1 MGSIKQSRNR
11 TRQQWEILQRLLQ
24 LEQVYETKVGKDST
38 HWLADSHP
46 SQTIRHRGPT
56 LHSNRSKQD
65 QTQDL
70 WKTQDTDTIRKKN
83 LPHRG
88 SSPKTSKANH
98 QSGAPQGKP
107 PHSVLHKRSADQL
120 SQRDSSPIFIPRC
133 RKACSL
139 GNHET
144 SAKAGDHQRPKV
156 HQTRSEL
163 RRDNVT

>member
-56 LHSNRSKQD
+56 LQSNRSKQD

-70 WKTQDTDTIRKKN
+70 WKTQGTDPVRKKN
-83 LPHRG
+83 LPRR
-88 SSPKTSKANH
+88 SSSRKSSEANH
-98 QSGAPQGKP
+98 RSGSPQGKP
-107 PHSVLHKRSADQL
+107 PHSLLRKGSTYRL
-120 SQRDSSPIFIPRC
+120 CQRDPGPILIPRC
-133 RKACSL
+133 RKARRL
-139 GNHET
+139 GHHET
-144 SAKAGDHQRPKV
+144 SAKARDHRRPKV
-156 HQTRSEL
+156 HQTRPDFP
-163 RRDNVT
+163 RDNVT